1 VPPPPETPLRRRL
14 RHFRYLVLEVVYWPL
29 SMGLLIAAIFVLP
42 PLAVGA
48 DKLGGPQYLAAV
60 HRLARRAHTAAGGSP
75 ARLEVAP
82 TDLGEPQARQD
93 LWWLLLHATV
103 GFAVAVVVASL
114 ALNSVL
120 YVVLA
125 PLWWAF
131 PSSVPLSLLFT
142 VDSWPRAWWTIGLGV
157 LYGVLAWVLLPWAA
171 GRVARVT
178 RSVLEPR
185 RAAVLERR
193 VTELSASRAAALD
206 AHAAELRRIER
217 ELHDGAQNR
226 LVSVV
231 MMLGM
236 AHRALETDAAKALP
250 LLERAQEAAGEA
262 LAGLRTAV
270 HDIYPPVLDE
280 LGLGDAAS
288 ALTSRSTIP
297 CSLDVTGLRRAP
309 AAVESAAYFVLAE
322 ALTNALK
329 HSEASH
335 IAVSLHTT
343 MRDDEELLVVEVRDD
358 GRGGATEGGRGSGL
372 SGIARRAAAFEG
384 ALHLTSPV
392 GGPTTVRVELPCGF

>member
-1 VPPPPETPLRRRL
+1 MTPPPDSPLRRRGRDL
-14 RHFRYLVLEVVYWPL
+14 RYLAIEVAYWPL
-29 SMGLLIAAIFVLP
+29 SMGLLVAALVTLGRPHVL
-42 PLAVGA
+42 A
-48 DKLGGPQYLAAV
+48 QV
-60 HRLARRAHTAAGGSP
+60 HRRARRAHAAAGGS
-75 ARLEVAP
+75 AVRLAGP
-82 TDLGEPQARQD
+82 GQTQRD
-93 LWWLLLHATV
+93 LWWLPLHATV
-103 GFAVAVVVASL
+103 GFAVAILVVGL
-114 ALNSVL
+114 AVSAVL
-120 YVVLA
+120 YVVRA
-125 PLWWAF
+125 PRWWLF
-131 PSSVPLSLLFT
+131 PDSLPLSLAFT
-142 VDSWPRAWWTIGLGV
+142 IDSWRDAGLTIGIGLA
-157 LYGVLAWVLLPWAA
+157 YGALAWLLLP
-171 GRVARVT
+171 RVAARFARITVF
-178 RSVLEPR
+178 VLEPR
-185 RAAVLERR
+185 RAAVLAQR

-236 AHRALETDAAKALP
+236 AHRALETDPAKALP

-262 LAGLRTAV
+262 LTGLRTAV

-297 CSLDVTGLRRAP
+297 CSLDVSGLRRAP

-335 IAVSLHTT
+335 IAVTLGTT
-343 MRDDEELLVVEVRDD
+343 LNTGSGGAEEVLVVEVRDD
-358 GRGGATEGGRGSGL
+358 GRGGAVAGDRGSGL

-384 ALHLTSPV
+384 VLHLTSPV
-392 GGPTTVRVELPCGF
+392 GGPTAMRVELPCGF